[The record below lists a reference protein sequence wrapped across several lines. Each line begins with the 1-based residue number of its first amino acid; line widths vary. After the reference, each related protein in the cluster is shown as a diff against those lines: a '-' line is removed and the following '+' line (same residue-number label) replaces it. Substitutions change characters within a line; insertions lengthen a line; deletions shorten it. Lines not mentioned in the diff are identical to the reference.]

1 MYAVRIVNVPNLVPR
16 APSTKEKGDLT
27 KALSTCIR
35 IYIYIYIYI
44 YINKSR

>member
-16 APSTKEKGDLT
+16 TPSTKEKGDLT

-35 IYIYIYIYI
+35 TRL
-44 YINKSR
+44 KTQLFFSVFK